1 MAKKIVMTA
10 RMRGIKMQAVPA
22 AGAALILS
30 EES

>member
-1 MAKKIVMTA
+1 MIKEIVVTA
-10 RMRGIKMQAVPA
+10 RMRGTKNQAVST